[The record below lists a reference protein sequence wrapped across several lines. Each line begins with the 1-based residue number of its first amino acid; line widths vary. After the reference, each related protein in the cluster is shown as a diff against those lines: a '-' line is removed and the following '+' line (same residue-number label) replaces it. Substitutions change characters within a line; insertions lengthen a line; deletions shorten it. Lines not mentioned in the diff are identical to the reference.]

1 MAEIFADASD
11 GLVSSGYQSSWAAAR
26 DATSGTVSGVANS
39 TATPS
44 VYTARGA
51 ARGGG
56 NTYIV
61 KRMFMWFDTSGITG
75 NVSAASI
82 NIYSTGTSWT
92 SAAQVAKSTAFGG
105 DGGTAL
111 AAGDFDAITGWSAGN
126 NASGNVT
133 EYASLFSGTATLNA
147 YNSFAGTSD
156 LMADMQ
162 NNPVV
167 ILCFMDYARDWRN
180 STWLSNGS
188 VQISNY
194 FADQSGTD
202 KDPKIIYTED
212 ASGYTH
218 DIMGVAAG
226 NIGKVI
232 NVATANI
239 GKVIGV

>member
-180 STWLSNGS
+180 STWLSNSS
-188 VQISNY
+188 VQIGNY